1 MAIHM
6 KSLNSK
12 YLLLFLFISV
22 SFCINAQDSIPAPT
36 VYERHVERYTSFWEN
51 LIPRYSKIQFAGSIG
66 MFSFGLGWD
75 YYRHHWE
82 TDLLFGFVPKSTGNL
97 SAESAKKR
105 HAMATFTLKQNYIP
119 WRVPLHK
126 SIDFEPLTTGMYIST
141 LLDRDYW
148 VHSPNKYPDGYYF
161 FPTRIRTHIFLGE
174 RVTFKFN
181 NPGRWHKSVTLF
193 YELSTCD
200 LYILSKFGNKY
211 LKPKDYLSLS
221 FGLKFQIL

>member
-1 MAIHM
+1 M
-6 KSLNSK
+6 KSSNSNSLL
-12 YLLLFLFISV
+12 LLLFIFF
-22 SFCINAQDSIPAPT
+22 SFQIHAQDTVPT
-36 VYERHVERYTSFWEN
+36 VYEKHVERYTSLWN
-51 LIPRYSKIQFAGSIG
+51 HLIPRYSKIQFAGSIG

-82 TDLLFGFVPKSTGNL
+82 TDVLFGFVPKP
-97 SAESAKKR
+97 KR
-105 HAMATFTLKQNYIP
+105 KLTTSGSERQHAMATFTIKQNYIP

-141 LLDRDYW
+141 LLDKDYW
-148 VHSPNKYPDGYYF
+148 VNSPGKYPDGYYF

-200 LYILSKFGNKY
+200 LYILSKFGNRY

-221 FGLKFQIL
+221 FGLKFQIF